1 MAACAALVY
10 TARIV
15 IEDLAVP
22 ALELALLVDKPL
34 PLLASDRERHL
45 ALLAGEQL
53 SIHQLA
59 QSLARD
65 PAAVHHV
72 VRAAVLRTRRARR
85 PQTLHSLEQCLQI
98 LGKARLE
105 ELFLR
110 LPTYRRRDA
119 GREQHRQ
126 ILGQSIIAA
135 ELARRWAIE
144 HGQRHVDDIWLA
156 ALLYNQ
162 LLWLLSWHQADDFAQ
177 WGQRLL
183 AHQQTRALER
193 EHYGEDLAQLAQRLN
208 ADYTPLDRLI
218 DCSLPGELPT
228 ARDYRAMA
236 HGDLQLLRRYTGRAS
251 TWIVHANHL
260 AARLIQQGPWAY
272 SRLHALSSVSRSSA
286 DQLWRSTRD
295 LLLHVADVI
304 GFGPGIAGSLV
315 WSAAPSA
322 QRHLSLPYWCTLPPP
337 PTASLAHLLE
347 HLAAQTQLNSLLQ
360 TLIRLWQAAGLQRIA
375 LFVFSAD
382 RQKIRS
388 LICWGWE
395 KDSPLQSLQINVEHH
410 SLLAALAAKTS
421 LLVLDTPARARYDA
435 HLPAAMAASLAT
447 PSLIGSLN
455 NGDKALA
462 LLLAD
467 RRGQALG
474 DSCLTAVRQSLH
486 TAQGVIQ
493 TLRAQSATT
502 QG

>member
-1 MAACAALVY
+1 M
-10 TARIV
+10 
-15 IEDLAVP
+15 P
-22 ALELALLVDKPL
+22 ALQLASLVDTPL

-53 SIHQLA
+53 STSQLA

-72 VRAAVLRTRRARR
+72 VRAAVLRTRQARR

-105 ELFLR
+105 TLFLG
-110 LPTYRRRDA
+110 LPTYRRHDAARD
-119 GREQHRQ
+119 RHRQ
-126 ILGQSIIAA
+126 ILGQSIVAA

-162 LLWLLSWHQADDFAQ
+162 LLWLLSWHQADDFAH
-177 WGQRLL
+177 WDERLHSRQAVRTLERAHYGDDL
-183 AHQQTRALER
+183 AH
-193 EHYGEDLAQLAQRLN
+193 LAQQLHEH
-208 ADYTPLDRLI
+208 YTPLDRLI
-218 DCSLPGELPT
+218 DCSRPGELPM
-228 ARDYRAMA
+228 ARDYLAMA
-236 HGDLQLLRRYTGRAS
+236 HGDLQLLRRHAGRAS
-251 TWIVHANHL
+251 VWIVHANHL

-272 SRLHALSSVSRSSA
+272 ARLHALAAVFRSSGE
-286 DQLWRSTRD
+286 QLWLTTRD

-304 GFGPGIAGSLV
+304 DFGPGIAGALV
-315 WSAAPSA
+315 WSDAPSP
-322 QRHLSLPYWCTLPPP
+322 QRHLSLPYWCTLSPPP
-337 PTASLAHLLE
+337 PPPPVTATPTPILTQQLAE
-347 HLAAQTQLNSLLQ
+347 LAAQTQLNGLLQ
-360 TLIRLWQAAGLQRIA
+360 TLIRLWQAVGLQRIA

-382 RQKIRS
+382 HQQIRS
-388 LICWGWE
+388 LVCGGWE
-395 KDSPLQSLQINVEHH
+395 ESSPLRTLQLDIAPYP
-410 SLLAALAAKTS
+410 LLGALAAKTS
-421 LLVLDTPARARYDA
+421 LLVIDAPTRSRYGA
-435 HLPAAMAASLAT
+435 KLPPEMAASLAT

-467 RRGQALG
+467 RRGQDLG

-486 TAQGVIQ
+486 TAQRVIE
-493 TLRAQSATT
+493 TLRAQATIT
-502 QG
+502 KG